1 MIERQPL
8 SLLLSITGL
17 GARDGFASPD
27 PDATTPWGNDAGTGG
42 VANAGV
48 EPPDDDA
55 GAPAAPDAGL
65 ACPRILGTWELTGT
79 RATRRCVIDPT
90 GCDGSVPFE
99 GAVTAA
105 GEVSFSGPPGSC
117 TGTVRGDRF
126 DGSCTGLGGFV
137 CTYSAMRA
145 GS

>member
-27 PDATTPWGNDAGTGG
+27 PDATTPSGN
-42 VANAGV
+42 
-48 EPPDDDA
+48 
-55 GAPAAPDAGL
+55 

-117 TGTVRGDRF
+117 TGAVRGDRC

-137 CTYSAMRA
+137 CTYSAIRA